1 MYLGEVINAAGERWE
16 LQFKGAGKTP
26 YSRTADGRKVLR
38 SSVREFLASESL
50 FSLGIPTTR
59 AGTVVTSDS
68 RVQRDVFYTGPQAL
82 RIALFL
88 GRRLLSVERSPP
100 PPPPRSHTPFRR
112 TRNWGQVMQYL
123 SGAPSSPESRLRF

>member
-1 MYLGEVINAAGERWE
+1 MYLGEVINATGERWE

-82 RIALFL
+82 RIALF
-88 GRRLLSVERSPP
+88 
-100 PPPPRSHTPFRR
+100 
-112 TRNWGQVMQYL
+112 
-123 SGAPSSPESRLRF
+123 